1 MKIYDC
7 ITFYNE
13 NFLTNARF
21 EILND
26 VVDYFI
32 VCESKYDH
40 SGKKKKKN
48 FYLINQKFKNKVRY
62 IFIKDNFPNT
72 RDPWSSESYQRE
84 RIFDGLYDALPDDL
98 IMYSDSDEIPDPNV
112 LKNITLNKKF
122 GIFMM
127 KFFSYKI
134 NIFNKYNSPWEG
146 TKICK
151 RKDLTSFTFLRKK
164 IRKDNLKKPF
174 WKFYIE
180 KNIEL
185 FNKAGWH
192 FNNLYT
198 PAMISS
204 KLKAFPHTE
213 FSGNEFSSVK
223 VIKKKIQNYQDL
235 FNRNHMYY
243 KIKINNNYPKFIIN
257 NLKKFKK
264 YIEPY

>member
-32 VCESKYDH
+32 VSESKYDH

-62 IFIKDNFPNT
+62 ILIKDNFPNT

-198 PAMISS
+198 PAIISS

-223 VIKKKIQNYQDL
+223 VIKKKIQTYQDL
-235 FNRNHMYY
+235 FNRNHMYN
-243 KIKINNNYPKFIIN
+243 KIKINNDYPKFIIN

>member
-1 MKIYDC
+1 MI
-7 ITFYNE
+7 IQE
-13 NFLTNARF
+13 
-21 EILND
+21 
-26 VVDYFI
+26 
-32 VCESKYDH
+32 
-40 SGKKKKKN
+40 KKKKN

-98 IMYSDSDEIPDPNV
+98 IMYSDSDEIPDPKV

-151 RKDLTSFTFLRKK
+151 RKDLTTFTFLRKK
-164 IRKDNLKKPF
+164 IRKDNLKKTF

-180 KNIEL
+180 KNIEI

>member
-48 FYLINQKFKNKVRY
+48 FYLINQKFKNKVIY